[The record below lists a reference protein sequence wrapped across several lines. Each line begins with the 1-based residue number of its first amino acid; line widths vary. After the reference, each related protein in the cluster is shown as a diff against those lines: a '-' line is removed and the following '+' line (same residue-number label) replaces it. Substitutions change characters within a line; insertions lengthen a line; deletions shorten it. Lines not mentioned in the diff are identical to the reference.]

1 MENKIKLGV
10 IVTSLYIKLK
20 DEDIEFASDQLS
32 KYFEVKLYLPE
43 SEPDEFG
50 TIPTPQMVK
59 LMNFASSECEILLS
73 LCGGFNQVELL
84 QNFDKLKLSKGNIFV
99 GQSDNTI
106 LVNALPALD
115 ICKSLYGKG
124 FYNMATD
131 KSGTSKMVGELFAAD
146 KQLKFSNV
154 SKSSPTLVGG
164 NNYTFDLLQGTEF
177 CPKFN
182 KPFILFM
189 EGEDILKD
197 SSETWIDFIR
207 NIDSI
212 MLQAGALK
220 NLKGLVI
227 GKFPDSVKITKKQLD
242 KFINDRPYLKGLP
255 IATDYP
261 CGHNKDSFKYLP
273 IGQNISLKM
282 LNLNNKRKN

>member
-1 MENKIKLGV
+1 MQKIKLGV
-10 IVTSLYIKLK
+10 IVTSLYIKLNDK
-20 DEDIEFASDQLS
+20 EIEFASEKLG
-32 KYFEVKLYLPE
+32 KYFDVKLYLPK

-50 TIPTPQMVK
+50 TIPIPQMVE
-59 LMNFASSECEILLS
+59 LINFASSECEVLLS

-84 QNFDKLKLSKGNIFV
+84 QNFGKLKLRKENIFV

-106 LVNALPALD
+106 LVNTLPALG
-115 ICKSLYGKG
+115 ICKGLYGKG
-124 FYNMATD
+124 FYDMATD
-131 KSGTSKMVGELFAAD
+131 KSNIFEMVEELFTSVTELKLD
-146 KQLKFSNV
+146 KV
-154 SKSSPTLVGG
+154 SSGSPTLVGG
-164 NNYTFDLLQGTEF
+164 NNYTFDLLQGTRF

-197 SSETWIDFIR
+197 SSETWVDFIR

-212 MLQAGALK
+212 MLQEGAVS

-227 GKFPDSVKITKKQLD
+227 ARFPDPIKISNAQLD
-242 KFINDRPYLKGLP
+242 KFIKDRTYLKNVP
-255 IATDYP
+255 ILTDYS

-273 IGQNISLKM
+273 IGGKVSLEM
-282 LNLNNKRKN
+282 LNLISI